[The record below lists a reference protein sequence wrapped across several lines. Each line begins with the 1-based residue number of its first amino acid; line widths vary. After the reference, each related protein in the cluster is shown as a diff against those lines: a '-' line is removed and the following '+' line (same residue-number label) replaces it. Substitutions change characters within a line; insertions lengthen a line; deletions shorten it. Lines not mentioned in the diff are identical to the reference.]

1 MFATYLE
8 LGFDHILDL
17 QGYDHIAFV
26 IALCAAFNPQA
37 WKRLLWLI
45 TAFTLGHSI
54 TLAMAALQI
63 YAPPREIIEFIIPI
77 TILLTA
83 ISNMYFIRQP
93 NPKFSIGMATIFGF
107 IHGWGF
113 SNYFRETSLGGDT
126 WEVVLQLL
134 AFNLGV
140 ELGQI
145 VIIGLFL
152 LLTSFVISVLRWS
165 LPNWQIFASGIAA
178 GIAITLIL

>member
-1 MFATYLE
+1 MFTTYLE

-45 TAFTLGHSI
+45 TAFTIGHSI
-54 TLAMAALQI
+54 TLAMAALQV
-63 YAPPREIIEFIIPI
+63 YAPPREIIELIIPI

-83 ISNMYFIRQP
+83 VSNMYFIRQP
-93 NPKFSIGMATIFGF
+93 NPRFSIGMAAAFGF

-113 SNYFRETSLGGDT
+113 SNFFRDTLIKGETSDL
-126 WEVVLQLL
+126 VLQLL
-134 AFNLGV
+134 AFNIGV

-145 VIIGLFL
+145 LIIIAFL
-152 LLTSFVISVLRWS
+152 LVTSFVIATLRWS
-165 LPNWQIFASGIAA
+165 LPNWQIFTSGIAA